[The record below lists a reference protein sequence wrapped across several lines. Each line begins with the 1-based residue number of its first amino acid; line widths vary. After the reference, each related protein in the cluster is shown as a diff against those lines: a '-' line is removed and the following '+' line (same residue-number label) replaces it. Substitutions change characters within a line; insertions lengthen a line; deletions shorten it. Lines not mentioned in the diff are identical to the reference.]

1 MEDLTQTVGM
11 GESEKVMP
19 TPKTKEKMSGAR
31 IALLIVSIACVFG
44 LILLSVLSVTL
55 NHQYEKRIAMMENGT
70 WPGQNNTANLTQ
82 AYTTGI
88 ITTLIQVINTTNDC
102 QITSVRYGNTT
113 RELVDVAC
121 VRQMLKERN
130 ITV

>member
-1 MEDLTQTVGM
+1 MEDTPT
-11 GESEKVMP
+11 EKIIP
-19 TPKTKEKMSGAR
+19 ADGFTAPPPIREKISGAR
-31 IALLIVSIACVFG
+31 LALIIVSIACVFG
-44 LILLSVLSVTL
+44 LILLAVLSVTL

-113 RELVDVAC
+113 RELV
-121 VRQMLKERN
+121 RQMLKDRN

>member
-1 MEDLTQTVGM
+1 MEDTQTVGM
-11 GESEKVMP
+11 GESKV
-19 TPKTKEKMSGAR
+19 PKPAKMSGTR
-31 IALLIVSIACVFG
+31 LALIIIVIACIGG
-44 LILLSVLSVTL
+44 LVLLSVLSVTL

-88 ITTLIQVINTTNDC
+88 ITTLIQVLNTTNDC
-102 QITSVRYGNTT
+102 QITSIKYGNQS
-113 RELVDVAC
+113 RELVDVEC
-121 VRQMLKERN
+121 VRRMLIEKN

>member
-1 MEDLTQTVGM
+1 MEDTTQKP
-11 GESEKVMP
+11 EP
-19 TPKTKEKMSGAR
+19 TIPPKMSGAR
-31 IALLIVSIACVFG
+31 LALIIIVVACAFG
-44 LILLSVLSVTL
+44 LILLSVLSITL

-88 ITTLIQVINTTNDC
+88 ITTLIQVLNTTNDC
-102 QITSVRYGNTT
+102 QITSIKYGNQS
-113 RELVDVAC
+113 RELVDVEC
-121 VRQMLKERN
+121 VRRMLIEKN